1 MEQRYIDIELGAV
14 TLRESHRAK
23 NLSIKVNRCS
33 GAVTV
38 VFPVGYNKSKAIA
51 FLEQKRLAVKQII
64 ERSKKAEQ
72 ACQSP
77 APSYDIEE
85 LRRRAIEYLPSR
97 IEELARQTNLKYN
110 KLTLSVARTRWG
122 SCSSEN
128 NISLS
133 IFLMI
138 LPLHLI
144 DFVILHELCHTV
156 HHNHSKEFHATLNY
170 LVSGREKI
178 YIKELKAIHIC

>member
-1 MEQRYIDIELGAV
+1 MEQSYIDTELGAV
-14 TLRESHRAK
+14 TLRESGRAK
-23 NLSIKVNRCS
+23 NLSIKINRRT

-38 VFPVGYNKSKAIA
+38 VFPVGYNHRKAID
-51 FLEQKRLAVKQII
+51 FLEQKREAIKNIVARCSDN
-64 ERSKKAEQ
+64 E
-72 ACQSP
+72 QSP
-77 APSYDIEE
+77 APTYDIEE
-85 LRRRAIEYLPSR
+85 LRRRAKEYLPGR
-97 IEELARQTNLKYN
+97 VEELAHQTNLKYN
-110 KLTLSVARTRWG
+110 KLTLRVARTRWG

-156 HHNHSKEFHATLNY
+156 HHNHSKKFHATLNHIIG
-170 LVSGREKI
+170 GREKI
-178 YIKELKAIHIC
+178 GNVVKNSW